1 MFERVASGAH
11 RKCTIARN
19 ADAGNPVKAFP
30 QGKAWFSPARLAW
43 CGVWGVC
50 MTQCGVTVA
59 THSAPRP
66 GRSYGLLSRLR
77 NQYPINRC

>member
-30 QGKAWFSPARLAW
+30 QGKAWFSPAVR
-43 CGVWGVC
+43 
-50 MTQCGVTVA
+50 
-59 THSAPRP
+59 
-66 GRSYGLLSRLR
+66 
-77 NQYPINRC
+77 